1 MRWVAGVVVLV
12 GCFSRPELHASD
24 DGSVDDARPAD
35 MVLVDT
41 PTDTRSPP
49 GGTCPAIYA
58 PDLVAYYDF
67 EQAGGVM
74 DDGVAAALE
83 GTNLGATVTAG
94 REAGTSALDFSSAGA
109 HVRVGTQAALTD
121 LPQITVC
128 AWVRLE
134 ALPDLSAIVVDK
146 SLDGNFQGWNAYLN
160 TDTGQSY
167 IALYTPYH
175 AYKLGMTPMALG
187 TWTHVCMSWDGS
199 AGASG
204 IVVYRNGSDDGMR
217 KTDPGGPTRESDLAH
232 AFVIGRAATG
242 TAPNYPFLGA
252 IDEVALYRRVLTPT
266 EILAIYD
273 CN

>member
-1 MRWVAGVVVLV
+1 MRWVAGVVVLA
-12 GCFSRPELHASD
+12 GCFSRPELHTSD
-24 DGSVDDARPAD
+24 DGSVDDARPID

-41 PTDTRSPP
+41 ATDTRSPP
-49 GGTCPAIYA
+49 GGACPAIYA

-83 GTNLGATVTAG
+83 GTNMGAVATTG
-94 REAGTSALDFSSAGA
+94 RNVGTTALDFSSASA

-134 ALPDLSAIVVDK
+134 ALPGLSATVVDK
-146 SLDGNFQGWNAYLN
+146 SLDGNVQGWNAYLN

-167 IALYTPYH
+167 IAFYTPYH
-175 AYKLGMTPMALG
+175 AYKLGITPMALG

-199 AGASG
+199 AGPDG
-204 IVVYRNGSDDGMR
+204 ITVYRNGGDDGMG
-217 KTDPGGPTRESDLAH
+217 KITAGGPTRESDLGH
-232 AFVIGRAATG
+232 AFVIGRATTSAT
-242 TAPNYPFLGA
+242 PNYPFLGD